1 MRFALYYAPASSSL
15 LWELGCRWLGR
26 DALSRKKIRQ
36 DRFPG
41 LNPDRLYE
49 LTRVPRRY
57 GLHATL
63 KAPFRLAADYDAEML
78 RSAMDDFACSR
89 SSFSLPSLVL
99 RQIDGFFCLC
109 PEKQTQPL
117 NSLAAACVQTFDRFR
132 AAPTAGEL
140 ARRGRHILTPVE
152 KENLTVWGYPY
163 VLDQYRF
170 HITLTNRIYSNTEK
184 EVIYAALSDLFSPV
198 LGEPIVM
205 DAVCLFIEPAS
216 GQPFFYTDRF
226 PLNSPEQSDE
236 ELISNGQQRQ
246 QQEFHP

>member
-89 SSFSLPSLVL
+89 SSF
-99 RQIDGFFCLC
+99 LC
-109 PEKQTQPL
+109 P
-117 NSLAAACVQTFDRFR
+117 
-132 AAPTAGEL
+132 
-140 ARRGRHILTPVE
+140 H
-152 KENLTVWGYPY
+152 
-163 VLDQYRF
+163 
-170 HITLTNRIYSNTEK
+170 
-184 EVIYAALSDLFSPV
+184 LFSVRLTGFSASV
-198 LGEPIVM
+198 LKNRR
-205 DAVCLFIEPAS
+205 S
-216 GQPFFYTDRF
+216 R
-226 PLNSPEQSDE
+226 
-236 ELISNGQQRQ
+236 
-246 QQEFHP
+246 